1 MFHGEFVVKLIF
13 WVISVMSLISCTEN
27 KTDDTSVDVD
37 TGVLVDGSGKGTL
50 SFQFAMDTDYMA
62 AMDEPAEGNFY
73 GSLYLAEEV
82 TGIGP
87 VEGAI
92 ALSSLDV
99 ENIVLPTD
107 GSSTDIMI
115 TISDLPVTEVVV
127 LGFLDSDGNA
137 DLSNPNPDAKDPVTL
152 PSDNDFDVVEDQD
165 TTVRIY
171 FAFLNP
177 S

>member
-1 MFHGEFVVKLIF
+1 MKLIF
-13 WVISVMSLISCTEN
+13 WVISIMSFVGCTEN
-27 KTDDTSVDVD
+27 KTDDTSVDID
-37 TGVLVDGSGKGTL
+37 SGVVTNGSGTGAL
-50 SFQFAMDTDYMA
+50 SFQFAMDTDYME

-82 TGIGP
+82 TGVGP

-92 ALSSLDV
+92 ALASLNV
-99 ENIVLPTD
+99 ENIILPTD
-107 GSSTDIMI
+107 GSSTEIMI
-115 TISDLPVTEVVV
+115 TIPDLPATEVVA

-137 DLSNPNPDAKDPVTL
+137 DVSNPNPDAKDPVTL
-152 PSDNDFDVVEDQD
+152 PSDNDFDVVEDED
-165 TTVRIY
+165 TTARIY